1 MKRLDRFIRAM
12 GSVSYERTDAEKRR
26 LVRLMARNP
35 GDPDGFRRQL
45 LALLQSGDRRTQVSG
60 IRAPTLVLHG
70 LSDKLLPPRA
80 GKETADLISGAR
92 LEMIPRLGHE
102 IRTSDAREFFPGI
115 VRETLIRTARR
126 PLQPSSSRRASAYAA
141 SSDRALSSDGSDDQ

>member
-1 MKRLDRFIRAM
+1 
-12 GSVSYERTDAEKRR
+12 
-26 LVRLMARNP
+26 MARNP

-60 IRAPTLVLHG
+60 IRVPTLVLHG

-92 LEMIPRLGHE
+92 LEMIPRLGHDLPPALGAKYGHLMLE
-102 IRTSDAREFFPGI
+102 NFS
-115 VRETLIRTARR
+115 
-126 PLQPSSSRRASAYAA
+126 RAS
-141 SSDRALSSDGSDDQ
+141 SVKH